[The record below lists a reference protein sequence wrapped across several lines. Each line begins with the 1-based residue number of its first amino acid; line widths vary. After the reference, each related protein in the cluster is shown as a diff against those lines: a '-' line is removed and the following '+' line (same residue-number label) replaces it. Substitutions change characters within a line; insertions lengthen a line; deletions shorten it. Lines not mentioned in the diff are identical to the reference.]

1 MKTSRETFVKKVGTK
16 VPVLRLQKKKIL
28 YLLPTLPVFLSD
40 RVQLFSVTIRLLT
53 MYNLYISLFSKT
65 VSQFSALAV

>member
-16 VPVLRLQKKKIL
+16 VPVLRLQKKIL